1 MLQWLRNL
9 LQKRRERKAQRA
21 LAAFRNNYLLK
32 FGLNKERDFAL
43 LNDIINQKVK
53 HYVAVTSAI
62 AKNSEQT
69 DIVSS
74 AKTMLDIS
82 KLVSTTVVE
91 ISDSYK
97 NILYIY
103 LGNLDNLVSY
113 LTMEYNVIQHAVIEI
128 NKHKISQLKGK
139 QIP

>member
-9 LQKRRERKAQRA
+9 LQRRRERKAQRA
-21 LAAFRNNYLLK
+21 LAIFRNNYLLK

-82 KLVSTTVVE
+82 KLVSTTIVE

-103 LGNLDNLVSY
+103 LGSLENLVSY

-128 NKHKISQLKGK
+128 NKHKISQLKGR